1 MNRNKH
7 ENLLKYRLRG
17 PAARVQDRKATDAS
31 GDRDTGSPLTTCDA
45 ATARTAASVHLPF
58 YPRSL
63 QCDFAAPPTKRWDL
77 FPHPMA
83 LGSS

>member
-7 ENLLKYRLRG
+7 ENLLRYRLRG
-17 PAARVQDRKATDAS
+17 PAARVQDPKVTDAS
-31 GDRDTGSPLTTCDA
+31 GDCDTGSPLTTCDV
-45 ATARTAASVHLPF
+45 ATTRMAASVHRAV
-58 YPRSL
+58 YPCSL

-77 FPHPMA
+77 FPYPMA